1 MTNLSQL
8 PLLWVAT
15 LAAIL
20 FAAGMTKGVI
30 GIGLPI
36 VAVPLL
42 SLVVPLPT
50 AVAIVAIPLILTN
63 LAQAYAG
70 DPIAVALK
78 TLWPVLAGTAVGLI
92 VGVQLLT
99 GLSPEI
105 LKPVV
110 GTVLIAVAVLM
121 LLAPKV
127 NCPDRF
133 APMAGPLVGVGGGM
147 LGGLAGQPGPI
158 VFLYLLSRGVSGGR
172 FVQYSSMYVALASVA
187 LTLALGR
194 AGAIGLEGAAVSAIC
209 TIPILLGMWVGQR
222 VREVVSAGLFRKL
235 VLGMVVLGGFSMVEP
250 ALSIIFAAHASGSA
264 TVAQHRPIR

>member
-1 MTNLSQL
+1 MTNLGHL
-8 PLLWVAT
+8 PLLWAAT
-15 LAAIL
+15 LGAIL

-42 SLVVPLPT
+42 SLVVPLPS

-78 TLWPVLAGTAVGLI
+78 ALWPVLAGTAVGLI

-110 GTVLIAVAVLM
+110 GTVLFAVAVLM

-158 VFLYLLSRGVSGGR
+158 VFLCRLSRGINGGR
-172 FVQYSSMYVALASVA
+172 FGLIDSKHRDSLASYQMWEAGDERREDVGI
-187 LTLALGR
+187 ALGCGDGAGGVSRR
-194 AGAIGLEGAAVSAIC
+194 AGWGSSGASAGDLAAAV
-209 TIPILLGMWVGQR
+209 GGGGVGGGAGER
-222 VREVVSAGLFRKL
+222 V
-235 VLGMVVLGGFSMVEP
+235 
-250 ALSIIFAAHASGSA
+250 
-264 TVAQHRPIR
+264 